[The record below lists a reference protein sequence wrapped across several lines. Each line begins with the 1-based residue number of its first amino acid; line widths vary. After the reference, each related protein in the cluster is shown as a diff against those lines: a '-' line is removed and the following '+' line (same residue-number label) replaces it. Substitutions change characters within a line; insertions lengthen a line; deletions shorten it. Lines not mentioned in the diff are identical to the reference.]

1 MIPSLVDKMVFRF
14 HAFIPKWCSCGA
26 AGMLCSG
33 TSEHVGLTSPHIW
46 DISDN
51 LIHECL
57 YGMLC
62 AREAKNIY
70 PYSAIYDNFT
80 SVFYI

>member
-1 MIPSLVDKMVFRF
+1 MIPSLVYKMVFRF

-33 TSEHVGLTSPHIW
+33 TGEHVGLTSPHIW

-51 LIHECL
+51 LIPADHNPAPR
-57 YGMLC
+57 YAYKGV
-62 AREAKNIY
+62 I
-70 PYSAIYDNFT
+70 S
-80 SVFYI
+80 